1 MAQQTKTIENPNI
14 FDITSFI
21 IDHPKISHELSK
33 TIKQARKVSQ
43 IGSIGNRLYSGRK
56 KRENVLNKKI

>member
-14 FDITSFI
+14 FDITSVI

-33 TIKQARKVSQ
+33 TIKQARRVSQ
-43 IGSIGNRLYSGRK
+43 ISSIGNPLCSERK